1 MLKFLKHLSL
11 YTIVGF
17 LNPAINFFLTPLLSH
32 YLLPADY
39 GLLSL
44 FTTYIAFLIPLIS
57 MVAYALLSVE
67 YYKEKDPAVF
77 ASKFLSIQL
86 IPLINFAWMAF
97 LGWALFY
104 QYADIVELRNVD
116 RSWII
121 VILLVSFSTIY
132 IDTLFTFLIIQ
143 RKVVLYTIF
152 SLIRVIVE
160 TALTIWLIVYK
171 GMGWEGRIYSAF
183 AVSLLFLII
192 AFYYF
197 KKQGY
202 LRGNIQF
209 QYIRLGIAYGL
220 PLILHTVG
228 KVIMNQSDR
237 LFITKLRDLQEA
249 GIYSVGYTVG
259 SVILIAVN
267 VFSNL
272 LTPYIFEKLAAL
284 DERGKT
290 QLVKVS
296 YLFTAGTF
304 VLLLLLVPASE
315 ILFKYFIDENYREGT
330 RYVFWIGLSYFFWGC
345 YLLFTGYIFY
355 FNKTLLLAQLAVVSI
370 ACNIVFNYLLINRY
384 GAIGAAY
391 STTISFFIVFV
402 VVAYRANKLVP
413 LPWFRKD
420 TFSIKDL

>member
-57 MVAYALLSVE
+57 VVAYALLSVE